1 MKALHILS
9 MTILALALQS
19 VGNVAH
25 AQQSPVVLKSTA
37 ESEMEFRNAQ
47 GAVEK
52 KRVPLVKALPGAE
65 VIYTTSFANQ
75 GAKPVG
81 NIVITN
87 PVPANTSY
95 IGSSAFGDKAS
106 ITFSVNGG
114 KTYGLP
120 ESLTMKTNEGR
131 ERPALPGDYTN
142 IRWELKGDLP
152 AGAGGAA
159 GFRVV
164 VK

>member
-1 MKALHILS
+1 MKALHIFSL
-9 MTILALALQS
+9 LLFALTLQTFS
-19 VGNVAH
+19 GIAR
-25 AQQSPVVLKSTA
+25 AQQNPVVLKSIA
-37 ESEMEFRNAQ
+37 ESEVDVKNSQ

-52 KRVPLVKALPGAE
+52 KRVPLLKALPGAE

-75 GAKPVG
+75 GSKPVG

-95 IGSSAFGDKAS
+95 IGSSAFGDRAS
-106 ITFSVNGG
+106 ISFSVNGG
-114 KTYGLP
+114 KTYGTP
-120 ESLTMKTNEGR
+120 DSLIVKTSEGR
-131 ERPALPGDYTN
+131 ERPALPGDYTH
-142 IRWELKGDLP
+142 IRWVLKGDLP